1 MPRLALTLV
10 LLLVAAAPAAAA
22 PPPFGGLTELPGCI
36 STDGNAGACAVGHE
50 LSADGYPESAM
61 SPDGRNV
68 YLSASNDNAVAA
80 LALDPAS
87 GALAQLPGT
96 AGCTSADGSGGRCLT
111 GTGLV
116 SPAGAAVSPDG
127 RNVYTGLGD
136 DAAGGV
142 AAFDRSATG
151 GALSQLSG
159 TAACINENGSLG
171 CQPGNGLAD
180 ARSVAVSPD
189 GLNVYVASNN
199 DNAVA
204 AFSRDPVTGALNQL
218 PGSAGC
224 ITSGTASGCAP
235 GIALGDAWSVAVSP
249 DGANVYVMSDV
260 GNSVAVFSRDA
271 STGALTQ
278 LPGTAACVS
287 TTGSGGMCTPDP
299 VLTRARSAAFS
310 PGGANIYIASLSPGA
325 VVAFSR
331 SSSNGALT
339 QIPGPG
345 GCISETGSGGA
356 CAHGTA
362 LANANGVA
370 VSPDGRSLYV
380 ASIDATN
387 AVLSFDRDPVS
398 GEIAQVPGQA
408 GCTSEDGT
416 AGACIDGVG
425 LRLATWPMVSP
436 DGRHVVVSGIGN
448 GNVATFSRELP
459 PVCSPFRRTVAAG
472 ASTRLALQC
481 SDPNGD
487 PISRSIATSPSHGK
501 LGALDQALGNVLYTP
516 ARGFLGADSVS
527 FAASDGT
534 LTSATATAG
543 LTVRDSKRPV
553 ISRASMSPRKFV
565 AGGAHAARVRRGTKI
580 RYRLSEKA
588 SVTFT
593 VQRKHKR
600 RWVKAGSFKQRGKAG
615 RNTKPFSGRLR
626 RRALKPGAYRMVLRG
641 TDPSHN
647 RSKPRRLGF
656 RILPAR

>member
-1 MPRLALTLV
+1 MR
-10 LLLVAAAPAAAA
+10 AAAALILVFAFVAPASAA

-36 STDGNAGACAVGHE
+36 SADGNAGACGVGHQ

-68 YLSASNDNAVAA
+68 YISASNDNAVAA
-80 LALDPAS
+80 LALDAVS

-96 AGCTSADGSGGRCLT
+96 GGCTSADGSGGQCVT
-111 GTGLV
+111 GTGLI

-142 AAFDRSATG
+142 AAFERSATG

-171 CQPGNGLAD
+171 CQLGNGLAD
-180 ARSVAVSPD
+180 ARSVALSPD
-189 GLNVYVASNN
+189 GLNVYVASNT

-204 AFSRDPVTGALNQL
+204 AFSRDRVTGDLHQL

-249 DGANVYVMSDV
+249 DGANVYVVSDV

-287 TTGSGGMCTPDP
+287 STGSGGMCTPDP
-299 VLTRARSAAFS
+299 LASRLRSVAFS
-310 PGGANIYIASLSPGA
+310 PDGAEVYIASLVPGA
-325 VVAFSR
+325 VLAFSR
-331 SSSNGALT
+331 SLSNGALT

-345 GCISETGSGGA
+345 GCVSDTGSGGS
-356 CAHGTA
+356 CADGTA
-362 LANANGVA
+362 LANANGVT

-387 AVLSFDRDPVS
+387 AVLAFDRDPAS
-398 GEIAQVPGQA
+398 GQIAQLPGQA

-416 AGACIDGVG
+416 GGACVDGVG
-425 LRLATWPMVSP
+425 LRLATWPMVTS
-436 DGRHVVVSGIGN
+436 DGRHVVVTGIGN
-448 GNVATFSRELP
+448 GNAATFSRELP
-459 PVCSPFRRTVAAG
+459 PVCSPFRRTVVAG

-487 PISRSIATSPSHGK
+487 PITRSITTTPAHGK

-516 ARGFLGADSVS
+516 ARGFLGADSLS

-534 LTSATATAG
+534 LTSAPAGAG

-553 ISRASMSPRKFV
+553 ISRASISPRKF
-565 AGGAHAARVRRGTKI
+565 AAAGAHAARVRRGTKI
-580 RYRLSEKA
+580 RYRLSERA

-600 RWVKAGSFKQRGKAG
+600 RWVKVGSFKQSGKAG
-615 RNTKPFSGRLR
+615 RNTKRFSGRLHR
-626 RRALKPGAYRMVLRG
+626 KALKPGAYRVVLRAA
-641 TDPSHN
+641 DPSHN
-647 RSKPRRLGF
+647 RSKQRRLRF
-656 RILPAR
+656 RLLPAR